1 MMTTLILALSCL
13 FLNMMGNNNDLDLK
27 GKTYKISD
35 GDVSMFDGREVK
47 NGTLVIAEG
56 SYLLHAKKEKGACL
70 FVGDNTE
77 LVIDGTLQLAPNGF
91 KSCDMIRV
99 VGSHVKIHGKGSIVG
114 DRSKHTG
121 HEGEWGMGIRLHGS
135 RNVTVSGLTIADC
148 WGDCIYIGGGSKN
161 TQISNCQLRGS
172 RRQGISIT
180 KADGVFINN
189 CKIANISGTNPQYG
203 IDIEPNKKCSVNNT
217 FIENVEV
224 TNCEGGIRAIL
235 PNKGI
240 GNAMIGRVEIRNC
253 QVSAKTRYAIHL
265 NRCQRAIVEACTIS
279 STNERPSVY
288 ANYIDTLRICDNTLN
303 VKVQLLSSM
312 KNKARRLVGKDTY
325 STIRTVHTGDKVIE
339 NNRIIE
345 K

>member
-1 MMTTLILALSCL
+1 MTFILCLCCL
-13 FLNMMGNNNDLDLK
+13 FLNVTGIKKDIDFQ
-27 GKTYKISD
+27 GGTYRISD
-35 GDVSMFDGREVK
+35 GDVSLFDGREIK
-47 NGTLVIAEG
+47 NGTIVISEG
-56 SYLLHAKKEKGACL
+56 KYLLRVKEEGGACL
-70 FVGDNTE
+70 KIGDNTE
-77 LVIDGTLQLAPNGF
+77 LVINGTLRLAPNGF
-91 KSCDMIRV
+91 KSYDIIRV
-99 VGSHVKIHGKGSIVG
+99 VGSNVKIHGQGSIVG

-121 HEGEWGMGIRLHGS
+121 HEGEWGMGIRLDGS
-135 RNVTVSGLTIADC
+135 RNVTISGLTISDC

-217 FIENVEV
+217 FIENVDV
-224 TNCEGGIRAIL
+224 TNCEGGIRATL

-253 QVSAKTRYAIHL
+253 RVSAKTRYVIHL
-265 NRCQRAIVEACTIS
+265 NRCQRAIVVACTIS
-279 STNERPSVY
+279 STNERSSVY

-325 STIRTVHTGDKVIE
+325 STIRTVHSGDKVIE

>member
-1 MMTTLILALSCL
+1 MMKTFKFILCCL
-13 FLNMMGNNNDLDLK
+13 FLSVTGICNAMNLQGD
-27 GKTYKISD
+27 TCTISD
-35 GDVSMFDGREVK
+35 GDVSLFDGREIK
-47 NGTLVIAEG
+47 NGMLVITDG
-56 SYLLHAKKEKGACL
+56 NYLLRMKEEGGACL
-70 FVGDNTE
+70 KIGDNTE

-91 KSCDMIRV
+91 KSCDIIRV
-99 VGSHVKIHGKGSIVG
+99 VGSNVKISGKGSIVG

-121 HEGEWGMGIRLHGS
+121 HEGEWGMGIRLDGS
-135 RNVTVSGLTIADC
+135 RNVTISGLTISDC

-279 STNERPSVY
+279 STNERSSVY
-288 ANYIDTLRICDNTLN
+288 ANYIDTLRICDNTLK
-303 VKVQLLSSM
+303 VEVQLLSSM
-312 KNKARRLVGKDTY
+312 KNKARRLVGKEAY
-325 STIRTVHTGDKVIE
+325 STIRTVHSGDKVIE
-339 NNRIIE
+339 NNKIIE

>member
-1 MMTTLILALSCL
+1 MTSFKLALCCL
-13 FLNMMGNNNDLDLK
+13 LLGVTEICDAMDLQGD
-27 GKTYKISD
+27 TFRISD
-35 GDVSMFDGREVK
+35 GDVSLFDGREIK
-47 NGTLVIAEG
+47 NGILVVPDG
-56 SYLLHAKKEKGACL
+56 NYLLRVKKEGGTCL
-70 FVGDNTE
+70 IIGSNME

-121 HEGEWGMGIRLHGS
+121 HEGEWGMGIRLDGS
-135 RNVTVSGLTIADC
+135 RNVTISGLTIADC

-180 KADGVFINN
+180 KADGVSINN
-189 CKIANISGTNPQYG
+189 CKIANISGTNPQYA

-217 FIENVEV
+217 LIENVDV
-224 TNCEGGIRAIL
+224 TNCEGGIRATL
-235 PNKGI
+235 PNKGV

-303 VKVQLLSSM
+303 VEMQLLSSM
-312 KNKARRLVGKDTY
+312 KNKARRLVGKDAY
-325 STIRTVHTGDKVIE
+325 STIRAVHSGNNVIE

>member
-1 MMTTLILALSCL
+1 MTFILCLCCL
-13 FLNMMGNNNDLDLK
+13 FLNVTGIKKDIDFQ
-27 GKTYKISD
+27 GGTYRISD
-35 GDVSMFDGREVK
+35 GDVSLFDGREIK
-47 NGTLVIAEG
+47 NGTIVISEG
-56 SYLLHAKKEKGACL
+56 KYLLRVKEEGGACL
-70 FVGDNTE
+70 KIGDNTE
-77 LVIDGTLQLAPNGF
+77 LVINGTLRLAPNGF
-91 KSCDMIRV
+91 KSYDIIRV
-99 VGSHVKIHGKGSIVG
+99 VGSNVKIHGQGSIVG

-121 HEGEWGMGIRLHGS
+121 HEGEWGMGIRLDGS
-135 RNVTVSGLTIADC
+135 RNVTISGLTISDC
-148 WGDCIYIGGGSKN
+148 WGDCIYIGGDSKN
-161 TQISNCQLRGS
+161 TKISNCQLHGS

-180 KADGVFINN
+180 KADGVSINN
-189 CKIANISGTNPQYG
+189 CKIANISCTNPQYA

-217 FIENVEV
+217 LIENVEV
-224 TNCEGGIRAIL
+224 TNCEGGIRATL

-279 STNERPSVY
+279 STNERSSVY

-303 VKVQLLSSM
+303 VEVQLLSSM
-312 KNKARRLVGKDTY
+312 KNKARQLVGKDAY
-325 STIRTVHTGDKVIE
+325 STIRTVHSGDKVIE

>member
-1 MMTTLILALSCL
+1 MIITVLLVLSCL
-13 FLNMMGNNNDLDLK
+13 FLNVTGNDSIVDLQ
-27 GKTYKISD
+27 GKTCQIMD

-47 NGTLVIAEG
+47 NGTLIIAEG
-56 SYLLHAKKEKGACL
+56 SYRLQVKKEGGACL
-70 FVGDNTE
+70 RIGDNTE
-77 LVIDGTLQLAPNGF
+77 VVINGRLALATNRF
-91 KSCDMIRV
+91 KSCDMIRI
-99 VGSHVKIHGKGSIVG
+99 VGSHVKIHGKGSIRG
-114 DRSKHTG
+114 DRHTHTG
-121 HEGEWGMGIRLHGS
+121 REGEWGMGIHLDGAE
-135 RNVTVSGLTIADC
+135 NVTVSGITIANC
-148 WGDCIYIGGGSKN
+148 WGDCIYVGGGSKN
-161 TQISNCQLRGS
+161 IRVSNCKLQGS

-180 KADGVFINN
+180 KADGVSINN
-189 CKIANISGTNPQYG
+189 CKIANISGTNPQYA

-217 FIENVEV
+217 LIENVDV
-224 TNCEGGIRAIL
+224 TNCEGGIRATL
-235 PNKGI
+235 PNKGV

-303 VKVQLLSSM
+303 VEMQLLSSM
-312 KNKARRLVGKDTY
+312 KNKARRLVGKDAY
-325 STIRTVHTGDKVIE
+325 STIRAVHSGNNVIE